1 MRWPKV
7 IAQSIPESA
16 DPWQKSKPASGH
28 PPRLARMTRR
38 GAHRD
43 LMVIRPDPCAI
54 DAFECLHRAWTE
66 RRLMGSLRFSL
77 TPHEYTNSGVDH
89 KPGAASGPIV
99 MTIGCERW
107 HAVVVT
113 S

>member
-1 MRWPKV
+1 
-7 IAQSIPESA
+7 
-16 DPWQKSKPASGH
+16 
-28 PPRLARMTRR
+28 
-38 GAHRD
+38 
-43 LMVIRPDPCAI
+43 
-54 DAFECLHRAWTE
+54 
-66 RRLMGSLRFSL
+66 MGSLRFSL